1 MASIRSHTHRVPE
14 KPPYRQVELKGS
26 VDAVQTLPGPELAF
40 RGHFELLVQADGLE
54 DQLCVLA
61 GVRVS
66 GLELEDEGLREEKEH
81 FFKLPMGAN
90 FA

>member
-26 VDAVQTLPGPELAF
+26 IDTVQTLPGPELAF
-40 RGHFELLVQADGLE
+40 GGHLELLVQADGLE

-61 GVRVS
+61 GVCVS
-66 GLELEDEGLREEKEH
+66 GLELEDEGLREEKAH
-81 FFKLPMGAN
+81 FLNYP
-90 FA
+90 